1 MEWNLSKKEKEQNDI
16 ILKEIVLCNL
26 IGEIACVLAE
36 RLKTEPLLALQLFYE
51 SNTCRQLH
59 DRSTGLYLFSAGY
72 IAEDYIRE
80 KTR

>member
-1 MEWNLSKKEKEQNDI
+1 
-16 ILKEIVLCNL
+16 
-26 IGEIACVLAE
+26 VLAE

>member
-26 IGEIACVLAE
+26 IGEIACV
-36 RLKTEPLLALQLFYE
+36 LALQLFYE